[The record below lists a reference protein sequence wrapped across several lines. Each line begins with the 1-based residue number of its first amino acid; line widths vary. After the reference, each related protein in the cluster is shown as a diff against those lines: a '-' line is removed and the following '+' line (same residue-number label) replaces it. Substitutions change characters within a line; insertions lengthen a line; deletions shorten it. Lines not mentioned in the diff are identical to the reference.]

1 MTTLNASDVLTL
13 VRKNLDELDPNGSI
27 MYQDENGSS
36 ADYGDNESLD
46 EIILRNLPEA
56 INAVHLAAPSALL
69 EGEDAV
75 LSGETPAPNVTVT
88 LDNGVLSVNLADSAF
103 IRLVAFQAKDSDIVV
118 TDIIPEA
125 SAEAHKQ
132 LNQYIRGRKDRPRLV
147 QLQGQHSGP
156 KFKYYTTEI
165 TTETAGAT
173 IEQFKYIKEQEY
185 SAATVSQ
192 GVVTYPDY
200 DISRRLRQNIV
211 DYTTAKV
218 METFGDARAQ
228 AYYQK
233 ANSYPS
239 L

>member
-88 LDNGVLSVNLADSAF
+88 LDNGVLSVNLADSAC

-147 QLQGQHSGP
+147 YGRLPG
-156 KFKYYTTEI
+156 
-165 TTETAGAT
+165 
-173 IEQFKYIKEQEY
+173 
-185 SAATVSQ
+185 TV
-192 GVVTYPDY
+192 
-200 DISRRLRQNIV
+200 
-211 DYTTAKV
+211 
-218 METFGDARAQ
+218 
-228 AYYQK
+228 
-233 ANSYPS
+233 
-239 L
+239 